1 MDNQSVYT
9 NIISKWTF
17 LGNSPISKKVHAMTV
32 EICDNAK
39 SEDEA
44 LVDLSKVIK
53 EHFEDHNP
61 CFDDVYSQ
69 LIAHVLENVDWN
81 SVAEDWIKFYKDFN

>member
-1 MDNQSVYT
+1 MDNEVMT
-9 NIISKWTF
+9 NIVRDWTF
-17 LGNSPISKKVHAMTV
+17 LENSPISKKVHALTLK
-32 EICDNAK
+32 ICNNAE
-39 SEDEA
+39 SEDAA

-61 CFDDVYSQ
+61 CFDDVYEK